1 MKKLAICIAL
11 LSVACLASS
20 ASAAHSAYGCG
31 NCHVPHWAVDPTV
44 TPDAYGVPL
53 WSPAQL
59 HDLPVYELYTSP
71 TFDALGTDI
80 GQPDGPSKLC
90 LSCHDG
96 TYSHV
101 DDPGAIFLA
110 ADLKR
115 SHPISFTYDTA
126 LSALADLY
134 DPDVALSGLGG
145 TIAVDLLDEQGKMQC
160 SSCHDV
166 HKQGIGDY
174 LLRYDSI
181 STMCK
186 TCHDK

>member
-1 MKKLAICIAL
+1 MRKLAICITL
-11 LSVACLASS
+11 VSVACLAGS
-20 ASAAHSAYGCG
+20 AYAAHSDYGCH
-31 NCHVPHWAVDPTV
+31 NCHVPHWAVDPAV
-44 TPDAYGVPL
+44 EPDAYGVPL
-53 WSPAQL
+53 WSPLQL
-59 HDLPVYELYTSP
+59 HDLPVYELYSSP

-96 TYSHV
+96 SYAYV

-115 SHPISFTYDTA
+115 SHPISCTYDTA

-145 TIAVDLLDEQGKMQC
+145 TISQDLLDGQGKMQC

-174 LLRYDSI
+174 LLRYDSE
-181 STMCK
+181 TALCK